1 MTEVGF
7 DVGNSDAPSNYQ
19 SEWRRSDVAQ
29 RFYARQTMQKAN
41 AKCADG
47 GHAETLKPRGI
58 RVPQPSP
65 SEGKNYNYEAHE
77 HCSEG

>member
-1 MTEVGF
+1 M
-7 DVGNSDAPSNYQ
+7 
-19 SEWRRSDVAQ
+19 AQ